1 MLALI
6 AVFLAAF
13 VDWSSHL
20 NRGERG
26 VVLVVAADK
35 KQARLIFRF
44 IRAFCCRETG
54 RLVGAGA

>member
-35 KQARLIFRF
+35 NGCGLSFATFEPSSRARRCLLR
-44 IRAFCCRETG
+44 
-54 RLVGAGA
+54 